1 VQLASPLGT
10 SGGMT
15 QRVTHVETRAIKY
28 HRFSITSGP
37 SVGAYFPSSGTNVF
51 NELEVFRASKTA
63 SKPINGLSTDFFP
76 GYDLPPELSS
86 SGF

>member
-1 VQLASPLGT
+1 MHLHRREPHAALAQL
-10 SGGMT
+10 
-15 QRVTHVETRAIKY
+15 VEHLIRNE
-28 HRFSITSGP
+28 G
-37 SVGAYFPSSGTNVF
+37 VGSSNLSSGTNVF